1 MPNAFSAPI
10 ECILSNDGKS
20 LTLLKGFKFVR
31 YVSKHSHLVFEE
43 IIVPAGFSCD
53 GFTNFGL
60 NQLVP
65 KFGKGLKCAILHDY
79 LCEQAGAGKHSRKY
93 ADDVFLEAM
102 LETKAFGTFKAYFLY
117 GCVRGFGI
125 AKAFLNNHKKRSKY
139 AGD

>member
-1 MPNAFSAPI
+1 M
-10 ECILSNDGKS
+10 LS

-31 YVSKHSHLVFEE
+31 YVCKNSHLVFEE

-53 GFTNFGL
+53 GFTNLGL

-79 LCEQAGAGKHSRKY
+79 LCEQVQHGKHPRKY

-102 LETKAFGTFKAYFLY
+102 LETKAFAKFKAYFLY

-125 AKAFLNNHKKRSKY
+125 AKAFLNNYKKRSKY